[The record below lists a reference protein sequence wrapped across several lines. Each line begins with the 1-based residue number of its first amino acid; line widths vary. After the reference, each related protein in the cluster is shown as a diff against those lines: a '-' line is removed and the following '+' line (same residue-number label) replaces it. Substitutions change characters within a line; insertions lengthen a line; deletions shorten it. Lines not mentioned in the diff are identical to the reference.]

1 MSLGSY
7 FYRSMDL
14 LTRWID
20 RSATLRIAGLD
31 ATRACRTICL
41 LHDLDGEPAQRFS
54 QTICGALLLASDL
67 KAYQTY
73 SIQLDLGE
81 STYHVDATPE
91 GLVRGLV
98 APRTHPATSAR
109 IQGRR
114 FGQKGLIYQSVVDAM
129 ADGVAQALE
138 AFVLQSDQQS
148 SHMDLQVEMGPEG
161 LPGLAK
167 GAWLRGF
174 PDTKPE
180 AFRQFLSSGSSRDK
194 NWLPASPWTG
204 LSGGPWD
211 SLATLEPKA
220 FCPCSEERAV
230 GALKSLGREELEKA
244 HAENQELEIVC
255 DYCHSRY
262 GVAAKTVLDALEGNS
277 AE

>member
-1 MSLGSY
+1 
-7 FYRSMDL
+7 MDI

-20 RSATLRIAGLD
+20 RSATLRIAALD

-41 LHDLDGEPAQRFS
+41 LHDLDGEPAVLFS
-54 QTICGALLLASDL
+54 QALCGALLLASDL

-81 STYHVDATPE
+81 STFHVDATPE

-98 APRTHPATSAR
+98 VPRTHPSTSAR

-114 FGQKGLIYQSVVDAM
+114 FGQKGLLYSSVVDSM
-129 ADGVAQALE
+129 AVGVGEALE
-138 AFVLQSDQQS
+138 AFVLQSDQQP

-161 LPGLAK
+161 LPGLVK

-180 AFRQFLSSGSSRDK
+180 ALSQFLSNGSTRDR

-220 FCPCSEERAV
+220 FCPCSEEKAI
-230 GALKSLGREELEKA
+230 GALKALGREELETA
-244 HAENQELEIVC
+244 HEQNQELEIVC

-262 GVAAKTVLDALEGNS
+262 GVAARTVLDALDAGS
-277 AE
+277 

>member
-1 MSLGSY
+1 MDWY
-7 FYRSMDL
+7 FSSAMDL

-20 RSATLRIAGLD
+20 RSATLRIAALD

-41 LHDLDGEPAQRFS
+41 LHDLDGEAARIFS
-54 QTICGALLLASDL
+54 QSLCGALLLASDL

-81 STYHVDATPE
+81 STHHVDATPE

-98 APRTHPATSAR
+98 VARSHPATSAR

-114 FGQKGLIYQSVVDAM
+114 FGQKGLLYQSVVDAM
-129 ADGVAQALE
+129 AASVGEALE
-138 AFVLQSDQQS
+138 AFVLQSDQQT

-161 LPGLAK
+161 LPSLAK

-180 AFRQFLSSGSSRDK
+180 ALSQFLSDGSTRDK
-194 NWLPASPWTG
+194 NWLPAAPWTG

-230 GALKSLGREELEKA
+230 GALKTLGREELEKA
-244 HAENQELEIVC
+244 RELGQELEIVC

-262 GVAAKTVLDALEGNS
+262 GVAAQTVLDAIE
-277 AE
+277 

>member
-1 MSLGSY
+1 
-7 FYRSMDL
+7 MDL

-20 RSATLRIAGLD
+20 RSATLRVVALD

-41 LHDLDGEPAQRFS
+41 LHELDGEAARLFS
-54 QTICGALLLASDL
+54 QTLCGALLLASDL

-73 SIQLDLGE
+73 SIQLELGE
-81 STYHVDATPE
+81 STHHVDATPE

-98 APRTHPATSAR
+98 APRAHASTSAR
-109 IQGRR
+109 VHGRR

-129 ADGVAQALE
+129 ASTVSEALE
-138 AFVLQSDQQS
+138 AYVLQSDQQS
-148 SHMDLQVEMGPEG
+148 SHMDLRIEMGPEG
-161 LPGLAK
+161 LPNLAK

-174 PDTKPE
+174 PDTKPD
-180 AFRQFLSSGSSRDK
+180 ALRQFLSEGSSRDG
-194 NWLPASPWTG
+194 NWLPASPWSG

-230 GALKSLGREELEKA
+230 GALKTLGREELEKA
-244 HAENQELEIVC
+244 HAEGQELEIVC

-262 GVAAKTVLDALEGNS
+262 GVAAKTVLDALEDGPT
-277 AE
+277 A